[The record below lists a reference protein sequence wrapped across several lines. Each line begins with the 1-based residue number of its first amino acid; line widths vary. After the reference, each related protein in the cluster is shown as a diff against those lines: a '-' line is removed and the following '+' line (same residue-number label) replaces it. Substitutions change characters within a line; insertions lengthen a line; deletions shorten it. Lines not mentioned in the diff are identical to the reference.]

1 MSLILEFADLISEV
15 HEICVMIATILN
27 GILSSCLA
35 NSALPSRR
43 YLQSKFVINMDLHV
57 VDVDDVTRNL
67 ESENFLLR
75 VNSLLQES
83 ELSHAS
89 ILQNSGQSIFTK
101 IIHFH
106 ISTPGPRHVIFR
118 IS

>member
-15 HEICVMIATILN
+15 HETCVMIATILD

-57 VDVDDVTRNL
+57 VDVEDVIPKL
-67 ESENFLLR
+67 ESEDFR
-75 VNSLLQES
+75 GHVNSLLQPS

-89 ILQNSGQSIFTK
+89 ILHISGQFILKMFGSSYTK
-101 IIHFH
+101 
-106 ISTPGPRHVIFR
+106 SVP
-118 IS
+118 